1 MVHFRRREHQDLEYW
16 GMTGLESS
24 VGSGKEAETREAGKI
39 QNFEIYPVLLRSPHS
54 LLGRGVTRS
63 YLHLRRKTG
72 GCVNELLGQRDQ
84 R

>member
-24 VGSGKEAETREAGKI
+24 VGSVMGLKPEKQAKFRILRFTL
-39 QNFEIYPVLLRSPHS
+39 LLRSPHS
-54 LLGRGVTRS
+54 LLDRGVTRS
-63 YLHLRRKTG
+63 YLRLRRKTD